1 MSHIDTMKG
10 ISFQKGS
17 IRFYIILLIISFLSN
32 SGDLSKSEIGKL
44 YLQPVVSGFDV
55 TNISVLCNAIITI
68 NKVLQ
73 SKVIKR

>member
-10 ISFQKGS
+10 ISFQKGFNS
-17 IRFYIILLIISFLSN
+17 VLHHPSYNFLSN

-44 YLQPVVSGFDV
+44 YLQPVVPGFDV